1 MQASVPGILTKPAPY
16 ALHNFTD
23 SLWRCLAASGGREG
37 VGCAFGLTSV
47 CAPAPPLSRTAS
59 VAAAIVAARRI
70 IKRHIMAAGN
80 GDYSLAL
87 TQINVPPTRP
97 RFHFPLA
104 FDQSRFG
111 ARPKMEIDRGCR
123 SHWTYR
129 RRYPHSNRHCGA
141 RPEHEQSDAEREYRQ
156 SGTERK

>member
-70 IKRHIMAAGN
+70 IKRHLMAAGN

-87 TQINVPPTRP
+87 TQINVLMPWPEISFTFSIPPTKIRAPEFGDRP
-97 RFHFPLA
+97 GLQIA
-104 FDQSRFG
+104 LDLS
-111 ARPKMEIDRGCR
+111 A
-123 SHWTYR
+123 
-129 RRYPHSNRHCGA
+129 
-141 RPEHEQSDAEREYRQ
+141 
-156 SGTERK
+156 